1 MTDTAIMIQ
10 LKDKFNGSDIYSL
23 LKDFSMISP
32 HKNQLYPEIAD
43 EIGKEI
49 KDKSLDEVMQ
59 LAKEGKYECFQT
71 IDLPY
76 YLYYTPV
83 PIGAKRVY
91 ARTMVKGILMAY
103 SYSKTD
109 TEDDSEPYEFLT
121 SLLRYRL
128 KENPLSPTLLAY
140 LSV

>member
-49 KDKSLDEVMQ
+49 KDK
-59 LAKEGKYECFQT
+59 
-71 IDLPY
+71 P
-76 YLYYTPV
+76 
-83 PIGAKRVY
+83 
-91 ARTMVKGILMAY
+91 LM
-103 SYSKTD
+103 
-109 TEDDSEPYEFLT
+109 
-121 SLLRYRL
+121 R
-128 KENPLSPTLLAY
+128 
-140 LSV
+140 